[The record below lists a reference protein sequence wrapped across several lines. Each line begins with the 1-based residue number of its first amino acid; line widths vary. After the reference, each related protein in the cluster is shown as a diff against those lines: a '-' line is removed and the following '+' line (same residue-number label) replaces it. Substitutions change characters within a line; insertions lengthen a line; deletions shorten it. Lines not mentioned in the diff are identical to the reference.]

1 MKSRDFPSPRTG
13 RRKIAAAV
21 VAAALLVALS
31 GVGVYGLLAGPAGRD
46 GPAREPA
53 STESDSSESPPS
65 RPNTTPSL
73 PSIIPSDDPETFAR
87 RVAEVLFTWDTAS
100 GLEPLDYTSVFLEV
114 ADPTGE
120 EQAGLASDVAT
131 YLPSRDAWAQLRQ
144 YATAQTLTI
153 ENAYVPDSW
162 DDALAQGGGQLADGT
177 VAITIE
183 GTRHRAGVW
192 HDEPVASEHAV
203 AFTVFVACEPSY
215 DTCKLLRL
223 SELDNPLR

>member
-21 VAAALLVALS
+21 VAAALLVVLS
-31 GVGVYGLLAGPAGRD
+31 GVGVYGLLTGPAGRD
-46 GPAREPA
+46 GAAPEPA
-53 STESDSSESPPS
+53 SAESDSESPPNL
-65 RPNTTPSL
+65 PNTTPSL
-73 PSIIPSDDPETFAR
+73 PSITPSDDPETFAR
-87 RVAEVLFTWDTAS
+87 RVAEVLFTWDTAI
-100 GLEPLDYTSVFLEV
+100 GLEPLDYTSVLLKV

-131 YLPSRDAWAQLRQ
+131 YLPSGDAWAQLRQ

-153 ENAYVPDSW
+153 DNVYVPDAW

-177 VAITIE
+177 VAITVE

-192 HDEPVASEHAV
+192 HDEPVASEHAL
-203 AFTVFVACEPSY
+203 AFTVFVVCGPTY